1 GLVLLL
7 QRTISQDCCGRN
19 NREKPSTSNIMGT
32 HPSGNRMDGEDGKM
46 MQKLRENGIHFERVA
61 ITDSQIE
68 EYGLQHLKNTDP
80 EVMAKL
86 LRDPNA
92 QHFRDEHD
100 GELFQ
105 IELDALQALQPK
117 TFKRLVLSNIDQHF
131 DEDTYQELLNQHKP
145 A

>member
-1 GLVLLL
+1 
-7 QRTISQDCCGRN
+7 
-19 NREKPSTSNIMGT
+19 
-32 HPSGNRMDGEDGKM
+32 
-46 MQKLRENGIHFERVA
+46 VA

-131 DEDTYQELLNQHKP
+131 DEDTHQRLLKQYKP
-145 A
+145 ASIYRLVKERVAQLQSDLRDRDYRYWGRRRRLGG